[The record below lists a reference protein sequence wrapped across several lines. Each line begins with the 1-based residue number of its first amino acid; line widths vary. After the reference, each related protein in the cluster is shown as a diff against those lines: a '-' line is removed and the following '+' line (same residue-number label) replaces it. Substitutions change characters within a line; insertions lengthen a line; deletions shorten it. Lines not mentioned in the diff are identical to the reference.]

1 MSWYAI
7 ESVDEAIDTT
17 RSFLFPI
24 KPGQWVRLALIALF
38 VGVGGGGLSTISN
51 AGGLPSGM
59 PAGPAPQE
67 PTSVPPEPSLE
78 ALPVEPALIVAAIG
92 AIFLVGLV
100 LTLLSETLRL
110 VLYDGLRT
118 GTVRLRGP
126 ARRRFGQAL
135 RLFGFKLAVNI
146 AFGLPFVALGAAIV
160 LTSVDVGNG
169 AALIVGGLLAAV
181 GLLLWFVGYS
191 IIMRVTT
198 EFVAPVMV
206 LTDTGVL
213 AGWRRFW
220 PVLRGNLAQFGV
232 YVVAHFLLLLAISIG
247 QTIVAAIVFGI
258 IGTLG
263 ALVGLV
269 VVLGVFGG
277 LQAALASTA
286 GVVALVVIV
295 LLTVL
300 VATVCYL
307 PIKIVVLAYV
317 FSYEL
322 SVLGAAD
329 EELRLLPVDDDTGT
343 TANPT

>member
-213 AGWRRFW
+213 AG
-220 PVLRGNLAQFGV
+220 
-232 YVVAHFLLLLAISIG
+232 
-247 QTIVAAIVFGI
+247 
-258 IGTLG
+258 
-263 ALVGLV
+263 
-269 VVLGVFGG
+269 
-277 LQAALASTA
+277 
-286 GVVALVVIV
+286 
-295 LLTVL
+295 
-300 VATVCYL
+300 VATVLAGPSSGISPSSAFTLSPTSCCCWRSRSARRSSRPSSSASSAPSVRSSGWWWSSASSAGFRRRSRRRLVWL
-307 PIKIVVLAYV
+307 P
-317 FSYEL
+317 S
-322 SVLGAAD
+322 S
-329 EELRLLPVDDDTGT
+329 
-343 TANPT
+343 